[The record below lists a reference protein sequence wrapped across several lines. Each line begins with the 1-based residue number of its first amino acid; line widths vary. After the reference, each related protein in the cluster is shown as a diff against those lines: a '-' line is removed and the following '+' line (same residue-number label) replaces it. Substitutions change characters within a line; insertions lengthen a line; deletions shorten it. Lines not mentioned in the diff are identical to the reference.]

1 MVQAVW
7 STAHGHPL
15 RVTTLTGEQAFRL
28 GAHIDPVLMLFAPL
42 WWLWPSPD
50 LLLVAQAV
58 AIALGAL
65 PVYWLARKHLGYQ
78 RAGIGFALV
87 YLVYPPTTWLA
98 LNEFHPGGLAMP
110 ALLYAF
116 WYLDEDR
123 LAVFAAFALFA
134 SICREDVPLVLAGFG
149 VWYALAK
156 GRRAEG
162 TVIAVAGVT
171 WTVIAAGI
179 LVPHFGAGQSTFS
192 GRYSEARA
200 AGQSTVSG
208 RNRQAPAAQDDTVA
222 LVRLMFAHA
231 GVHYLL
237 DLVLPLAGLCL
248 LSPVALAAAPALLL
262 NLLSATPTQTSIHFH
277 YTAAEIPPLIAAA
290 VLGGARLRGRLPLPV
305 ATVALVAALVGNYAL
320 GAIPAWSELPGGETL
335 QARAAV
341 VSEHDRVAARA
352 LKMIPPN
359 AVVSATNSLGAHL
372 SARRRVLSFPFIQ
385 DATWVAVDETR
396 PGYADRPAPLPTAT
410 QVVWLRR
417 NPAWRLVFERDAV
430 LVFRRVLPS

>member
-1 MVQAVW
+1 
-7 STAHGHPL
+7 
-15 RVTTLTGEQAFRL
+15 
-28 GAHIDPVLMLFAPL
+28 
-42 WWLWPSPD
+42 
-50 LLLVAQAV
+50 
-58 AIALGAL
+58 
-65 PVYWLARKHLGYQ
+65 VYWLARKHLGYQ

-123 LAVFAAFALFA
+123 LCAFAAFALFA

-156 GRRAEG
+156 GRAPRVRSSRSRGSRGRRLRPASC
-162 TVIAVAGVT
+162 
-171 WTVIAAGI
+171 
-179 LVPHFGAGQSTFS
+179 VPHFGAGQSTFS

-200 AGQSTVSG
+200 AL
-208 RNRQAPAAQDDTVA
+208 DDPVA
-222 LVRLMFAHA
+222 LFRLMFDHA
-231 GVHYLL
+231 GVQYLL

-248 LSPVALAAAPALLL
+248 LSPLRSRAAPALLL

-290 VLGGARLRGRLPLPV
+290 VLGGARVRRPV
-305 ATVALVAALVGNYAL
+305 ASAGGDGRARRGAGRQLRARRDPGLERVAR
-320 GAIPAWSELPGGETL
+320 GETL

-352 LKMIPPN
+352 LKMIPPKR
-359 AVVSATNSLGAHL
+359 VVSATNSLGAHL
-372 SARRRVLSFPFIQ
+372 SARRAS
-385 DATWVAVDETR
+385 
-396 PGYADRPAPLPTAT
+396 
-410 QVVWLRR
+410 
-417 NPAWRLVFERDAV
+417 
-430 LVFRRVLPS
+430 